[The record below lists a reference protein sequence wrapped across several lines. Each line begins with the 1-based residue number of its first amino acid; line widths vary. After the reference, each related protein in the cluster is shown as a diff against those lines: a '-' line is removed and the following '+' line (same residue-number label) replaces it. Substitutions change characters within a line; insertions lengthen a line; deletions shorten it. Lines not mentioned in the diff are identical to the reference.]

1 MFINPLKRA
10 AAKKRILQLLDSREE
25 GNFKGDVNSIGV
37 IIDDKNLNA
46 LEELRTLKKS
56 LGIPDD
62 KFTVVIFSA
71 KRKTGKDFDMLDYC
85 LNDIDLKAGIK
96 KPELEKFAVGGVDLL
111 ITFAAESNT
120 PVHLLTAY
128 CHAGF
133 KVGRYRQNIPL
144 YDLVIGTEEP
154 SIFKEELLKYLKRIK
169 RT

>member
-25 GNFKGDVNSIGV
+25 GNFIGEVKSIGV
-37 IIDDKNLNA
+37 IVDDKNVKA
-46 LEELRTLKKS
+46 LEDLHTLKANM
-56 LGIPDD
+56 GIPDD
-62 KFTVVIFSA
+62 KFYAVIFSA
-71 KRKTGKDFDMLDYC
+71 KRKTGKDFDTLHYC
-85 LNDIDLKAGIK
+85 LNDIDLKAEIQNA
-96 KPELEKFAVGGVDLL
+96 ELKKFAVEGVDLL

-128 CHAGF
+128 CRAGL

-154 SIFKEELLKYLKRIK
+154 SVFKEELLKYLKRIK